1 MATVTVFATGD
12 EIATYT
18 SRSMTGNNDGVQLTL
33 DGVQTLGSS
42 TDVFRIE
49 IRQINNG
56 TDTFSNG
63 QFVDI
68 FAHPDTSDPPVPLV
82 SNLNPQHDQFQGR
95 ASSGEHQVF
104 TQPANIVFDINGIT
118 SGTIQYGPGFDPPRS
133 EQLDFGAFSSDPPSF
148 PCFAEGTLI
157 ETATG
162 PLPIEILKI
171 GDLVKTRDRGLQP
184 IAWAGHARVDGSGNA
199 APVRIPAGALDN
211 WRDLYVSPQ
220 HRILRTD
227 TRAEL
232 YFGDA
237 ECLVAAKHLIGL
249 NGITSSPRHAV
260 TYHHILCP
268 NHEVILSEGLPTETL
283 HLGHMALDLL
293 GPAARAEI
301 AACAPDAAATQ
312 PTARPCLRH
321 WETRVS
327 LTHEAPIDPVPLR
340 KTA

>member
-1 MATVTVFATGD
+1 MATQTVFATGD
-12 EIATYT
+12 EIGTY
-18 SRSMTGNNDGVQLTL
+18 SSLSMSGNNNGVKLTL
-33 DGVQTLGSS
+33 NGVQTLGSA

-56 TDTFSNG
+56 TDEFSNG

-68 FAHPDTSDPPVPLV
+68 FAHPDTSDPPVPLF

-118 SGTIQYGPGFDPPRS
+118 SDTIQFGPGLAPLRS
-133 EQLDFGAFSSDPPSF
+133 EQLEFGAFSSDPPSF
-148 PCFAEGTLI
+148 PCFVEGTLI

-162 PLPIEILKI
+162 PLPIEILRV
-171 GDLVKTRDRGLQP
+171 GDLVVTRDRGLQP
-184 IAWAGHARVDGSGNA
+184 IVWAGHARVDGTGNA
-199 APVRIPAGALDN
+199 APVRIPAGALGN

-220 HRILRTD
+220 HRILRCD

-237 ECLVAAKHLIGL
+237 ECLVAARHLVGQH
-249 NGITSSPRHAV
+249 GIAFAPRHAV

-268 NHEVILSEGLPTETL
+268 NHEVIVSEGLPTETL

-301 AACAPDAAATQ
+301 AACVPQAAATQ
-312 PTARPCLRH
+312 ATARPCLRH
-321 WETRVS
+321 WEARVS
-327 LTHEAPIDPVPLR
+327 LAPEVQTDRVPLR